1 MIREVTKIE
10 NKSMQAVFSAA
21 AAALAV
27 YLGAISV
34 PVVVLLIMMVVD
46 YLTGMTAAW
55 MHNKLSSK
63 IGAKGIL
70 KKVGYMALI
79 VVAAGVDYLI
89 WSGVAAVQVDV
100 GYKMWFGL
108 LVTIWLIINEMI
120 STLENLDKIGVP
132 LPEFLIKVIKRLKNS
147 IDKNTK
153 EENKNGGNNKTNN

>member
-10 NKSMQAVFSAA
+10 NKSIQAVFSAA

-55 MHNKLSSK
+55 MHNELSSK

-89 WSGVAAVQVDV
+89 WAGVAAVQVDI

-108 LVTIWLIINEMI
+108 LVAVWLIINEMI
-120 STLENLDKIGVP
+120 SILENLSRMDVP
-132 LPEFLIKVIKRLKNS
+132 LPDFLVKAIEKAKNS
-147 IDKNTK
+147 IDTK
-153 EENKNGGNNKTNN
+153 EDEND

>member
-1 MIREVTKIE
+1 ME
-10 NKSMQAVFSAA
+10 NKIFVQAGISAT
-21 AAALAV
+21 AAALAA
-27 YLGAISV
+27 YLGAVAV
-34 PVVVLLIMMVVD
+34 PVVVLLVMMILD
-46 YLTGMTAAW
+46 YATGMTAAW
-55 MHNKLSSK
+55 MRGELSSK

-79 VVAAGVDYLI
+79 VVASGVDYLI

-120 STLENLDKIGVP
+120 STLENLDRIGVP
-132 LPEFLIKVIKRLKNS
+132 LPEFLIKVIKKLKNS

-153 EENKNGGNNKTNN
+153 EGNKNGGNNKTDN

>member
-1 MIREVTKIE
+1 MTKIE
-10 NKSMQAVFSAA
+10 NKIFVQAGISAA

-89 WSGVAAVQVDV
+89 WVGVAAVQVDV

-108 LVTIWLIINEMI
+108 LVAVWLIINEMI
-120 STLENLDKIGVP
+120 SILENLSRMDVP
-132 LPEFLIKVIKRLKNS
+132 LPDFLVKAIEKAKNS
-147 IDKNTK
+147 IDTK
-153 EENKNGGNNKTNN
+153 KKEDKHD

>member
-10 NKSMQAVFSAA
+10 NKSIQAVFSAA

-55 MHNKLSSK
+55 MRGELSSK
-63 IGAKGIL
+63 VGAKGIL

-89 WSGVAAVQVDV
+89 WAGVAAVQVDI

-108 LVTIWLIINEMI
+108 LVAVWLIINEMI
-120 STLENLDKIGVP
+120 SILENLSRMDVP
-132 LPEFLIKVIKRLKNS
+132 LPDFLVKAIEKAKNS
-147 IDKNTK
+147 IDTK
-153 EENKNGGNNKTNN
+153 KKEDKHD

>member
-1 MIREVTKIE
+1 
-10 NKSMQAVFSAA
+10 MQAVFSAA

-55 MHNKLSSK
+55 MHNELSSK

-89 WSGVAAVQVDV
+89 WAGVAAVQVDI

-108 LVTIWLIINEMI
+108 LVAVWLIINEMI
-120 STLENLDKIGVP
+120 SILENLSRMDVP
-132 LPEFLIKVIKRLKNS
+132 LPDFLVKAIEKAKNS
-147 IDKNTK
+147 IDTK
-153 EENKNGGNNKTNN
+153 EDEND